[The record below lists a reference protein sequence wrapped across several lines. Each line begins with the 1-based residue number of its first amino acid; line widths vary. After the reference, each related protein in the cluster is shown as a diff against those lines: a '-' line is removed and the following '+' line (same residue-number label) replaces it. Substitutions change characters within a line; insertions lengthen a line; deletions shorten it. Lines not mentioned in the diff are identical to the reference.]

1 MSKTAWYW
9 NRLKAMS
16 LAEVAW
22 RLQQKHLQRK
32 ELRLF
37 RGKNPVVAPLYPNTP
52 AIVEKAFLK
61 LQLPTAFEHFNH
73 VLEEIYN
80 IDSTPVMEISMLGPY
95 RYKDYAKR
103 WHAGFN
109 TNNSWPLEQSYNLK
123 YKQRDDIGD
132 ARLNWELN
140 RHRQFQRLA
149 LAAFMA
155 SSPKHPKGKC
165 AHNAFDGLC
174 PLRKL
179 EEYLDDW
186 VESNPYLWGISWTSP
201 MEIALRSLSWMTA
214 ARLLSGASPCSEQS
228 RQISINLR
236 RRLLTG
242 VANMT
247 EYVIRHASGFSSA
260 NNHLIIEMTAVAIA
274 GLLFD
279 EEHWREHSLKI
290 LDREL
295 FRQTTPDG
303 VDKESSLHYH
313 AFVFEAYLMVAN
325 EMHALGRKVPQ
336 SWKERLA
343 KMASFIK
350 ASMVDNHTT
359 CIFGDDDEAR
369 IIDLAPSNYY
379 SYLLGFHHAVFP
391 QLYKKKNEEKAYTYF
406 YSPEKADSLLPQ
418 STPQLPGPDP
428 TNKSVTFPEG
438 GYSFLRRGKMF
449 VGIDHAPLG
458 FGAIAAHGHCD
469 ALSFQLFLSGQPI
482 FIDSGTY
489 LYHVDGQ
496 RRDMMRSSLM
506 HNTVTINGVDQ
517 SEMLGPFLF
526 GKKARTE
533 LLSYGDNHVEAAVRG
548 MSGVT
553 HTRIF
558 DLEEDQLNITDR
570 FDCRCS
576 WTATFL
582 LAPGLTAAIDG
593 QTVGIFHNQDKVL
606 TLTSSDGEI
615 TSETVEVAVTYG
627 RLADT
632 TAIRIIGNSR
642 KNFVTLHP

>member
-16 LAEVAW
+16 LAEVVW
-22 RLQQKHLQRK
+22 RLKRKKLQRQ

-37 RGKNPVVAPLYPNTP
+37 RGKCPIVAPIYPNTP
-52 AIVEKAFLK
+52 AIVEKAFNK
-61 LQLPTAFEHFNH
+61 LQLPTAFEHFDS

-80 IDSTPVMEISMLGPY
+80 VRCAPVTEISILGPY
-95 RYKDYAKR
+95 RYKEYVTR

-109 TNNSWPLEQSYNLK
+109 TDKEWPLEQSYLLK

-149 LAAFMA
+149 LAAYMA
-155 SSPKHPKGKC
+155 SKPNHPKGKC
-165 AHNAFDGLC
+165 ARNAFNGLC

-179 EEYLDDW
+179 ESLLDDW
-186 VESNPYLWGISWTSP
+186 VESNPFLWGISWTSP
-201 MEIALRSLSWMTA
+201 MEISLRALSWITA
-214 ARLLSGASPCSEQS
+214 ARLLSGASPCSDQS
-228 RQISINLR
+228 LEISINLR
-236 RRLLTG
+236 KRLLTG

-247 EYVIRHASGFSSA
+247 EYIIRHSSGFSSA
-260 NNHLIIEMTAVAIA
+260 NNHLIIEMTTVAIA

-279 EEHWREHSLKI
+279 EEHWREHALKI

-325 EMHALGRKVPQ
+325 EMHAVGRKVPQ
-336 SWKERLA
+336 SWKIRLA

-350 ASMVDNHTT
+350 ASMVDQHTA
-359 CIFGDDDEAR
+359 CVFGDDDEAR

-379 SYLLGFHHAVFP
+379 SYLLGFHRAVFP
-391 QLYKKKNEEKAYTYF
+391 QLYPQEKKETHDFLTESAPPTTPALQI
-406 YSPEKADSLLPQ
+406 SDS
-418 STPQLPGPDP
+418 
-428 TNKSVTFPEG
+428 SVTFPEG
-438 GYSFLRRGKMF
+438 GYSFLRNGKMF

-458 FGAIAAHGHCD
+458 FGSIAAHGHCD
-469 ALSFQLFLSGQPI
+469 ALSFQLFISGQPI
-482 FIDSGTY
+482 LIDSGTY
-489 LYHVDGQ
+489 LYHIDAQ

-517 SEMLGPFLF
+517 SEILGPFLF

-533 LLSYGDNHVEAAVRG
+533 LLSYDDHHVEASVRG
-548 MSGVT
+548 LSKVT
-553 HTRIF
+553 HTRSF
-558 DLEEDQLNITDR
+558 DLEENKLQIIDR
-570 FDCRCS
+570 FDRSCS
-576 WTATFL
+576 WTATFI
-582 LAPGLTAAIDG
+582 LAPGLSASVEG
-593 QTVGIFHNQDKVL
+593 KTVEIFRGEDKVL
-606 TLTSSDGEI
+606 TLTTSEGEI
-615 TSETVEVAVTYG
+615 TSETVEVAVRYG
-627 RLADT
+627 RLTDT
-632 TAIRIIGNSR
+632 TALRIIGNSR